1 MRRSRWWGL
10 LPVAFV
16 VVPLVELYVIIQTG
30 QVIGVLPTVAILLAV
45 SLAGAWLVRREGTR
59 AWSQLRRA
67 LREGRAPTREVVD
80 GALVVFGGALLLTPG
95 FVTDLCGLFFVVPPT
110 RAVASR
116 LIRSRARAFVGLPPM
131 GFPGL
136 GFPGMGTPGAAPG
149 SARRGRQRD
158 DDVIDVEV
166 VDVVRAD
173 RDPARRRGNT

>member
-1 MRRSRWWGL
+1 MSRSRWWGL

-67 LREGRAPTREVVD
+67 LREGRPPTREVVD

-110 RAVASR
+110 RAVANR
-116 LIRSRARAFVGLPPM
+116 IIRSRARAFVGLPAM
-131 GFPGL
+131 GFPGMR
-136 GFPGMGTPGAAPG
+136 GPGAAPR
-149 SARRGRQRD
+149 STRRGRHRD
-158 DDVIDVEV
+158 DDVVDVEV
-166 VDVVRAD
+166 VDVVRTD
-173 RDPARRRGNT
+173 RDPARHRPGDRP